1 MKLVSILAG
10 AVLASSTLVASAA
23 DLTLFG
29 EQLHSV
35 DRAHLR
41 AAAKA
46 AGAKLV
52 KSTDTT
58 DLFNAKAIG
67 LLGAQTL
74 ELVFLNDHVVMA
86 QYTLEKG
93 SETDERFRKMLVAK
107 YGFPQSVDDTF
118 HGSSPQKF
126 DQQYVGDSKYRWR
139 FDNDMELVFSKEFFG
154 ERYLTYLNK
163 PVHAQLKRK
172 LEAAEANGATR
183 AAKAK
188 SSVF

>member
-1 MKLVSILAG
+1 MKLMSMLAG
-10 AVLASSTLVASAA
+10 ALLATCTLAASAA
-23 DLTLFG
+23 NLTLFG
-29 EQLHSV
+29 EQLHTV
-35 DRAHLR
+35 DRAHMR

-58 DLFNAKAIG
+58 DLYNAKAIG

-74 ELVFLNDHVVMA
+74 ELVYLNDQVVMA
-86 QYTLEKG
+86 QYTLEKA
-93 SETDERFRKMLVAK
+93 SDTDERFRKMLVAK

-118 HGSSPQKF
+118 RGSAPQKF
-126 DQQYVGDSKYRWR
+126 DQQYVGDSKYRWQ
-139 FDNDMELVFSKEFFG
+139 FDDDMELVFAKEFFG
-154 ERYLTYLNK
+154 DRYLTYLNK

-172 LEAAEANGATR
+172 LEAAEASGAAR

>member
-1 MKLVSILAG
+1 MKLMSILSG
-10 AVLASSTLVASAA
+10 ALLATSAFAASAA
-23 DLTLFG
+23 NLILFG
-29 EQLHSV
+29 EQLNTV
-35 DRAHLR
+35 DRAHMR
-41 AAAKA
+41 TAAKA

-58 DLFNAKAIG
+58 DLYDAKTIG

-74 ELVFLNDHVVMA
+74 EVVYLNNQVVMA

-93 SETDERFRKMLVAK
+93 SATDERFRKMLVAK

-118 HGSSPQKF
+118 RGTTPQKF
-126 DQQYVGDSKYRWR
+126 DQQYVGDAKYRWK
-139 FDNDMELVFSKEFFG
+139 FDDDMELVFAKEFFG

-172 LEAAEANGATR
+172 LEAAEANGAAR
-183 AAKAK
+183 AAQAK